1 MRIYTESH
9 GIVTEQRRKF
19 EVKYHR
25 WSIGNNLIRHRL
37 GKSYNRGWPR
47 KISTVRPRRW
57 GDRGDLSFQ
66 RVWILVNCDVSQS
79 DSIRFHREISPRTE
93 KQERRR
99 RRLGLSNKLNVDETA
114 PFLSFLSCVYAC
126 MYICV
131 RVRACVLSR
140 TMVRTKSGPTRSD
153 VEISGQIALRKLAGV
168 HIVRLLFISRKFR
181 RQIYSSRWA
190 TVERTEDD
198 GARNVRRHF
207 DGVSARLPSPW
218 TRYRGC
224 CRKR

>member
-1 MRIYTESH
+1 MISLFIRVIQNSKLFTDMCIYTESH

-25 WSIGNNLIRHRL
+25 RFVDNNLTRHRF

-47 KISTVRPRRW
+47 KISTVCPRRW
-57 GDRGDLSFQ
+57 GDRADLSFQ

-114 PFLSFLSCVYAC
+114 SFLSFLSCVYAC
-126 MYICV
+126 VYMCT
-131 RVRACVLSR
+131 RACV
-140 TMVRTKSGPTRSD
+140 RSLAHD
-153 VEISGQIALRKLAGV
+153 GQNKERADPE
-168 HIVRLLFISRKFR
+168 R
-181 RQIYSSRWA
+181 R
-190 TVERTEDD
+190 
-198 GARNVRRHF
+198 RNIGTNRV
-207 DGVSARLPSPW
+207 A
-218 TRYRGC
+218 
-224 CRKR
+224 